1 MATSNNNIRYC
12 KMKLIVFLMRFCE
25 TSDNWSQRKSFFYA
39 RKLNFL
45 ISVKEAYER
54 KLASITAS
62 ISKLEEQINSSSTSV
77 ENQTNSFPLAQLHPL
92 GFFLAQI

>member
-1 MATSNNNIRYC
+1 MI
-12 KMKLIVFLMRFCE
+12 FCE
-25 TSDNWSQRKSFFYA
+25 PSKNWSESKKKFQA

-62 ISKLEEQINSSSTSV
+62 ISKLEEQINSNTASL
-77 ENQTNSFPLAQLHPL
+77 EN
-92 GFFLAQI
+92 